1 MSYEFML
8 FEEPA
13 REKHREYIRDAE
25 RMRFSAK
32 HRAKEG
38 RLVHLLSFIAHIG
51 ALRRQ

>member
-32 HRAKEG
+32 HRVKKG
-38 RLVHLLSFIAHIG
+38 KLFHLISLFAYIAG
-51 ALRRQ
+51 RRQ